1 MKPRFILLIVLSLLC
16 LTSNSASAAELKILV
31 PGDCHGQAYQVAGQE
46 LQKYWKQITGQ
57 TLEIVNQSN
66 GEDSYLVIGSDAVNP
81 FVRQLVERKVIRDF
95 PLKTASDDFR
105 LLSVKDGARTH
116 LILAGGRGRS
126 TLYAVYCFLEMR
138 GGCRWFWDG
147 DIGPHQDAIDITG
160 LDVTETPQFYYRG
173 TRYFAHRGLHR
184 FQAEHWSLDDW
195 KQEIDWLVKKRQNIF
210 MLRIGMDDLF
220 QKAFPDVVDYPDPSK
235 PLPEALSGYNNRSLF
250 WSLQY
255 RGQLRKALL
264 QYAFDRDLMHP
275 EDFGTMTHWY
285 SRTPKQFLDKVKPE
299 FLDKITNLSGKIV
312 EQTNQVWDI
321 HEDKYLDYYWQLTQ
335 AHIDNYGKPELFH
348 TIATAERLV
357 INKNPGDDVILKK
370 YVFRRLTDSLRCR
383 YPNGQ
388 LLLVGWDFIF
398 WKPQDV
404 RECISQLDPN
414 NTVLWCYEADT
425 KSDRNFTNWDV
436 IGKFPYTFGIF
447 QAYESAMDIRGNYPL
462 IEQRMKQVGDD
473 PFCRGYTLWPENS
486 HSDIFMLNFFTANSW
501 KPGKTTD
508 ELLTEFCRDRYGAQA
523 DEMLPIWRDVLPISQ
538 MLNWVGNFWS
548 QTFNTMN
555 GKVKPQDASVWRNA
569 SRDQIP
575 RLQNAPQVFTRLA
588 EVEWKTP
595 FVHRDSIDLAR
606 TTLDRMLTCA
616 RVTLFAAM
624 NDWRQGKITTEQ
636 ARAKVNAYYE
646 LAEAMRD
653 TLALHSDYSIYETVE
668 GMNAVEPIVNPDFDR
683 VILDNASCTYC
694 QSHQYELMQT
704 WYMPCINTVCDWAND
719 RLDRDDKSVFT
730 YPDSFKKV
738 VTEKK
743 AELLATPLKDQR
755 PTLERTQE
763 NFKAVMLRAAKA
775 ASEVLK

>member
-31 PGDCHGQAYQVAGQE
+31 PGDCHCKAYQVAGQE
-46 LQKYWKQITGQ
+46 LQKYWNQITGQ

-105 LLSVKDGARTH
+105 LLTVKDGARTH

-138 GGCRWFWDG
+138 GGCRWFWDS
-147 DIGPHQDAIDITG
+147 DVVPHQDAIDITG
-160 LDVTETPQFYYRG
+160 LDVTESPRFYYRG
-173 TRYFAHRGLHR
+173 MRYFAHRGLRR

-235 PLPEALSGYNNRSLF
+235 PLPEALTGYNNRTLF

-321 HEDKYLDYYWQLTQ
+321 HKDEYLDYYWKLTQ
-335 AHIDNYGKPELFH
+335 AHIDNYGKAELFH

-357 INKNPGDDVILKK
+357 INNDPGDDVKLKK
-370 YVFRRLTDSLRCR
+370 YVFRRLTDSLRSR

-404 RECISQLDPN
+404 RECISHLDPN

-447 QAYESAMDIRGNYPL
+447 QAYESAMDIRGNYPR
-462 IEQRMKQVGDD
+462 IEERMAKVVND
-473 PFCRGYTLWPENS
+473 PFCRGYILWPENS
-486 HSDIFMLNFFTANSW
+486 HSDIFLLNYFTANSW

-508 ELLTEFCRDRYGAQA
+508 ELLTEFCRDRYGDQS
-523 DEMLPIWRDVLPISQ
+523 DKLLTIWRDVLPISQ
-538 MLNWVGNFWS
+538 MLDWSGNFWS
-548 QTFNTMN
+548 QAFSSMN
-555 GKVKPQDASVWRNA
+555 GKVKPQDANVWRTSSQN
-569 SRDQIP
+569 QIP
-575 RLQNAPQVFTRLA
+575 RLQAAPQIFTRLA
-588 EVEWKTP
+588 EVEWSTP
-595 FVHRDSIDLAR
+595 FVYRDSIDLAR

-624 NDWRQGKITTEQ
+624 NDWREGKISTEQ
-636 ARAKVNAYYE
+636 ARVKVNAFYE

-653 TLALHSDYSIYETVE
+653 TLALHSDYSICETVE

-683 VILDNASCTYC
+683 VILDNASCEYC

-704 WYMPCINTVCDWAND
+704 WYLPCIKTVCDWATD
-719 RLDRDDKSVFT
+719 RLDRDDKSAFT

-763 NFKAVMLRAAKA
+763 NFKAAMLRAAKA

>member
-1 MKPRFILLIVLSLLC
+1 MKTRYILFVVLSLFC
-16 LTSNSASAAELKILV
+16 LTASAAELKILV
-31 PGDCHGQAYQVAGQE
+31 PGDCPGQAYQVAGQE
-46 LQKYWKQITGQ
+46 LQKYWNQITGQ
-57 TLEIVNQSN
+57 TLEIVKESN

-105 LLSVKDGARTH
+105 LLTVKDGARTH

-126 TLYAVYCFLEMR
+126 TLYAVYCFLETR

-147 DIGPHQDAIDITG
+147 DVVPHQDAIDITG
-160 LDVTETPQFYYRG
+160 LDVTESPRFYYRG
-173 TRYFAHRGLHR
+173 MRYFAHRGLHR

-220 QKAFPDVVDYPDPSK
+220 QKAFPDIVDYPDPSK

-285 SRTPKQFLDKVKPE
+285 SRTPQQFLDKVKPE

-357 INKNPGDDVILKK
+357 INKDPGDDVKLKK
-370 YVFRRLTDSLRCR
+370 YVFRRLTDSLRSR

-436 IGKFPYTFGIF
+436 VGKFPYTFGIF
-447 QAYESAMDIRGNYPL
+447 QAYESAMDIRGNYPR
-462 IEQRMKQVGDD
+462 IEERMAHVGDD
-473 PFCRGYTLWPENS
+473 PFCRGYILWPENS
-486 HSDIFMLNFFTANSW
+486 HSDIFMLNFFTSNSW

-523 DEMLPIWRDVLPISQ
+523 DEMLPIWRNVLPISQ

-588 EVEWKTP
+588 EVEWSTP

-624 NDWRQGKITTEQ
+624 NDWREGKITADQ

-653 TLALHSDYSIYETVE
+653 TLALHSDYSICETVE

-683 VILDNASCTYC
+683 VILDNASCEYC

-704 WYMPCINTVCDWAND
+704 WYLPCIKTVCDWATD

-730 YPDSFKKV
+730 YPNSFKKV

-743 AELLATPLKDQR
+743 AEMLSTPLKDQR

-763 NFKAVMLRAAKA
+763 NFKAAMLRAAKA
-775 ASEVLK
+775 ASVVLK

>member
-1 MKPRFILLIVLSLLC
+1 MKTRYILFVVLSLLC
-16 LTSNSASAAELKILV
+16 LTASAAELKILV
-31 PGDCHGQAYQVAGQE
+31 PGECHGQAYQVAGQE
-46 LQKYWKQITGQ
+46 LQKYWNQITGQ

-81 FVRQLVERKVIRDF
+81 FVRQLIERKVIRDF
-95 PLKTASDDFR
+95 PLKTASDEFR
-105 LLSVKDGARTH
+105 LLTVKDGARTH
-116 LILAGGRGRS
+116 LILAGGRGRA
-126 TLYAVYCFLEMR
+126 TLYAVYCFLETR

-147 DIGPHQDAIDITG
+147 DVVPHQDAIDITG
-160 LDVTETPQFYYRG
+160 LDVTETPRFYYRG

-195 KQEIDWLVKKRQNIF
+195 KQEIDWLVKKRQNVF
-210 MLRIGMDDLF
+210 MLRIGMDDVF
-220 QKAFPDVVDYPDPSK
+220 QKAFPDIVDYPDPSK
-235 PLPEALSGYNNRSLF
+235 PLPEALSGYDNRSLF

-275 EDFGTMTHWY
+275 EDFGTMSHWY
-285 SRTPKQFLDKVKPE
+285 SRTPHQFLDAVKPE
-299 FLDKITNLSGKIV
+299 FLPNFTGHGHPTAL
-312 EQTNQVWDI
+312 VWDVRQ
-321 HEDKYLDYYWQLTQ
+321 DKYLDYYWKLTH

-348 TIATAERLV
+348 TIGPAERRCYKDREDNLRM
-357 INKNPGDDVILKK
+357 KL
-370 YVFRRLTDSLRCR
+370 YVYRRLIDNLRQH
-383 YPNGQ
+383 YPDAP
-388 LLLVGWDFIF
+388 LLLAGWDFYCT
-398 WKPQDV
+398 WQPQEV
-404 RECISQLDPN
+404 REFTNQLDPN
-414 NTVLWCYEADT
+414 RSILWDYEADA

-447 QAYESAMDIRGNYPL
+447 QAYEAAMDIRGNYPL
-462 IEQRMKQVGDD
+462 IEQRMKQVGND
-473 PFCRGYTLWPENS
+473 PFCRGYILWPENS
-486 HSDIFMLNFFTANSW
+486 HSDIFLLNYFTANSW

-508 ELLTEFCRDRYGAQA
+508 ELLVEFCRDRYGAQA
-523 DEMLPIWRDVLPISQ
+523 EELLAIWRDVLPISQ
-538 MLNWVGNFWS
+538 MLDWSGNFWF
-548 QTFNTMN
+548 QVFNTMN
-555 GKVKPQDASVWRNA
+555 GKVKPQDAATWRNA

-575 RLQNAPQVFTRLA
+575 RLQNAPQVLTRLA

-595 FVHRDSIDLAR
+595 FVYRDSIDLAR
-606 TTLDRMLTCA
+606 TTIDRQLTCA

-624 NDWRQGKITTEQ
+624 NDWREGKITAEQ

-668 GMNAVEPIVNPDFDR
+668 GMNAVEPIVNQDFDH

-704 WYMPCINTVCDWAND
+704 WYMPCIKTICDWAND
-719 RLDRDDKSVFT
+719 RLDRNDKSAFT

-743 AELLATPLKDQR
+743 AEMLSTPLKDQR

-775 ASEVLK
+775 ARVFEN

>member
-1 MKPRFILLIVLSLLC
+1 MKTRYFLCIVLSLLC
-16 LTSNSASAAELKILV
+16 LTASAAELKILV
-31 PGDCHGQAYQVAGQE
+31 PGDCHGQAYQIAGQE
-46 LQKYWKQITGQ
+46 LQKYWNQITGQ

-95 PLKTASDDFR
+95 PLKTASDEFR
-105 LLSVKDGARTH
+105 LLTVKDGARTH

-126 TLYAVYCFLEMR
+126 TLYAVYCFLETR

-147 DIGPHQDAIDITG
+147 DVVPHQDAIDITG
-160 LDVTETPQFYYRG
+160 LDVTESPRFYYRG
-173 TRYFAHRGLHR
+173 MRYFAHRGLHR

-357 INKNPGDDVILKK
+357 INNDPGDDVKLKK
-370 YVFRRLTDSLRCR
+370 YVFRRLTDSLRSR

-388 LLLVGWDFIF
+388 LLLVGWDFLF

-404 RECISQLDPN
+404 RECVSQLDPN
-414 NTVLWCYEADT
+414 NTILWCYEVDT
-425 KSDRNFTNWDV
+425 KTDHNITNWDV

-447 QAYESAMDIRGNYPL
+447 QAYESAMDIRGNYPR
-462 IEQRMKQVGDD
+462 IEERMAKVVND
-473 PFCRGYTLWPENS
+473 PFCRGYILWPENS

-508 ELLTEFCRDRYGAQA
+508 ELLTEFCRDRYDAQA
-523 DEMLPIWRDVLPISQ
+523 DEMLTIWRDVLPISQ
-538 MLNWVGNFWS
+538 MLDWSGNFWS

-588 EVEWKTP
+588 EVEWSTP

-624 NDWRQGKITTEQ
+624 NDWRDGKITAEQ

-668 GMNAVEPIVNPDFDR
+668 RMNAVEPIVNPDFDR
-683 VILDNASCTYC
+683 VILDNASCEYC

-704 WYMPCINTVCDWAND
+704 WYMPCIKTICDWATD
-719 RLDRDDKSVFT
+719 RLDRDDKSAFT
-730 YPDSFKKV
+730 YPGSFKKV
-738 VTEKK
+738 LTEKK
-743 AELLATPLKDQR
+743 AELLSTPLKDQR

-775 ASEVLK
+775 ASEVVK

>member
-1 MKPRFILLIVLSLLC
+1 MKTRYILFVVLSLLC
-16 LTSNSASAAELKILV
+16 LTASAAELKILV
-31 PGDCHGQAYQVAGQE
+31 PGVCHGQAYQVAGQE
-46 LQKYWKQITGQ
+46 LQKYWNQITGQ

-81 FVRQLVERKVIRDF
+81 FVRQLIERKVIRDF
-95 PLKTASDDFR
+95 PLKTASDEFR
-105 LLSVKDGARTH
+105 LLTVKDGARTH
-116 LILAGGRGRS
+116 LILAGGRGRA
-126 TLYAVYCFLEMR
+126 TLYAVYCFLETR

-147 DIGPHQDAIDITG
+147 DVVPHQDAIDITG
-160 LDVTETPQFYYRG
+160 LDVTETPRFYYRG

-195 KQEIDWLVKKRQNIF
+195 KQEIDWLVKKRQNVF
-210 MLRIGMDDLF
+210 MLRIGMDDVF
-220 QKAFPDVVDYPDPSK
+220 QKAFPDIVDYPDPSK
-235 PLPEALSGYNNRSLF
+235 PLPEALSGYDNRSLF

-275 EDFGTMTHWY
+275 EDFGTMSHWY
-285 SRTPKQFLDKVKPE
+285 SRTPHQFLDAVKPE
-299 FLDKITNLSGKIV
+299 FLPNFTGHGHPTAL
-312 EQTNQVWDI
+312 VWDVRQ
-321 HEDKYLDYYWQLTQ
+321 DKYLDYYWKLTQ

-348 TIATAERLV
+348 TIGPAERRCYKDREDNLRM
-357 INKNPGDDVILKK
+357 KL
-370 YVFRRLTDSLRCR
+370 YVYRRLIDNLRQH
-383 YPNGQ
+383 YPDAP
-388 LLLVGWDFIF
+388 LLLAGWDFYCT
-398 WKPQDV
+398 WQPQEV
-404 RECISQLDPN
+404 REFTNQLDPN
-414 NTVLWCYEADT
+414 RSILWDYEADA

-447 QAYESAMDIRGNYPL
+447 QAYEAAMDIRGNYPL
-462 IEQRMKQVGDD
+462 IEQRMKQVGND
-473 PFCRGYTLWPENS
+473 PFCRGYILWPENS
-486 HSDIFMLNFFTANSW
+486 HSDIFLLNYFTANSW
-501 KPGKTTD
+501 KPGETTD
-508 ELLTEFCRDRYGAQA
+508 ELLVEFCRDRYGAQA
-523 DEMLPIWRDVLPISQ
+523 EELLAIWRDVLPISQ
-538 MLNWVGNFWS
+538 MLDWSGNFWF
-548 QTFNTMN
+548 QVFNTMN
-555 GKVKPQDASVWRNA
+555 GKVKPQDAATWRNA

-575 RLQNAPQVFTRLA
+575 RLQNAPQVLTRLA

-595 FVHRDSIDLAR
+595 FVYRDSIDLAR
-606 TTLDRMLTCA
+606 TTIDRQLTCA

-624 NDWRQGKITTEQ
+624 NDWREGKITAEQ

-668 GMNAVEPIVNPDFDR
+668 GMNAVEPIVNQDFDH

-704 WYMPCINTVCDWAND
+704 WYMPCIKTICDWAND
-719 RLDRDDKSVFT
+719 RLDRNDKSAFT

-743 AELLATPLKDQR
+743 AEMLSTPLKDQR

-775 ASEVLK
+775 ARVFEN

>member
-1 MKPRFILLIVLSLLC
+1 M
-16 LTSNSASAAELKILV
+16 TSNSASAAELKILV
-31 PGDCHGQAYQVAGQE
+31 PGDCHCKAYQVAGQE
-46 LQKYWKQITGQ
+46 LQKYWNQITGQ

-105 LLSVKDGARTH
+105 LLTVKDGARTH

-138 GGCRWFWDG
+138 GGCRWFWDS
-147 DIGPHQDAIDITG
+147 DVVPHQDAIDITG
-160 LDVTETPQFYYRG
+160 LDVTESPRFYYRG
-173 TRYFAHRGLHR
+173 MRYFAHRGLRR

-235 PLPEALSGYNNRSLF
+235 PLPEALTGYNNRTLF

-321 HEDKYLDYYWQLTQ
+321 HKDEYLDYYWKLTQ
-335 AHIDNYGKPELFH
+335 AHIDNYGKAELFH

-357 INKNPGDDVILKK
+357 INNDPGDDVKLKK
-370 YVFRRLTDSLRCR
+370 YVFRRLTDSLRSR

-404 RECISQLDPN
+404 RECISHLDPN

-447 QAYESAMDIRGNYPL
+447 QAYESAMDIRGNYPR
-462 IEQRMKQVGDD
+462 IEERMAKVVND
-473 PFCRGYTLWPENS
+473 PFCRGYILWPENS
-486 HSDIFMLNFFTANSW
+486 HSDIFLLNYFTANSW

-508 ELLTEFCRDRYGAQA
+508 ELLTEFCRDRYGDQS
-523 DEMLPIWRDVLPISQ
+523 DKLLTIWRDVLPISQ
-538 MLNWVGNFWS
+538 MLDWSGNFWS
-548 QTFNTMN
+548 QAFSSMN
-555 GKVKPQDASVWRNA
+555 GKVKPQDANVWRTSSQN
-569 SRDQIP
+569 QIP
-575 RLQNAPQVFTRLA
+575 RLQAAPQIFTRLA
-588 EVEWKTP
+588 EVEWSTP
-595 FVHRDSIDLAR
+595 FVYRDSIDLAR

-624 NDWRQGKITTEQ
+624 NDWREGKISTEQ
-636 ARAKVNAYYE
+636 ARVKVNAFYE

-653 TLALHSDYSIYETVE
+653 TLALHSDYSICETVE

-683 VILDNASCTYC
+683 VILDNASCEYC

-704 WYMPCINTVCDWAND
+704 WYLPCIKTVCDWATD
-719 RLDRDDKSVFT
+719 RLDRDDKSAFT

-763 NFKAVMLRAAKA
+763 NFKAAMLRAAKA

>member
-1 MKPRFILLIVLSLLC
+1 M
-16 LTSNSASAAELKILV
+16 TASAAELKILV
-31 PGDCHGQAYQVAGQE
+31 PGDCHGQAYQIAGQE
-46 LQKYWKQITGQ
+46 LQKYWNQITGQ

-105 LLSVKDGARTH
+105 LLTVKDGARTH

-126 TLYAVYCFLEMR
+126 TLYAVYCFLETR

-147 DIGPHQDAIDITG
+147 DVVPHQDAIDITG
-160 LDVTETPQFYYRG
+160 LDVTETPRFYYRG

-195 KQEIDWLVKKRQNIF
+195 KQEIDWLVKKRQNVF
-210 MLRIGMDDLF
+210 MLRIGMDDVF
-220 QKAFPDVVDYPDPSK
+220 QKAFPDIVDYPDPSK
-235 PLPEALSGYNNRSLF
+235 PLPEALTGYNNRSLF

-321 HEDKYLDYYWQLTQ
+321 HKDEYLDYYWKLTQ
-335 AHIDNYGKPELFH
+335 AHIDNYGKAELFH

-357 INKNPGDDVILKK
+357 INNDPGDDVKLKK
-370 YVFRRLTDSLRCR
+370 YVFRRLTDSLRSR

-473 PFCRGYTLWPENS
+473 PFCRGYILWPENS
-486 HSDIFMLNFFTANSW
+486 HSDIFLLNYFTANSW

-508 ELLTEFCRDRYGAQA
+508 ELLTEFCRDRYGDQS
-523 DEMLPIWRDVLPISQ
+523 DKLLTIWRDVLPISQ
-538 MLNWVGNFWS
+538 MLDWSGNFWS
-548 QTFNTMN
+548 QAFSSMN
-555 GKVKPQDASVWRNA
+555 GKVKPQDANVWRTSSQN
-569 SRDQIP
+569 QIP
-575 RLQNAPQVFTRLA
+575 RLQAAPQIFTRLA
-588 EVEWKTP
+588 EVEWSTP
-595 FVHRDSIDLAR
+595 FVYRDSIDLAR

-624 NDWRQGKITTEQ
+624 NDWREGKISTEQ
-636 ARAKVNAYYE
+636 ARVKVNAFYE

-653 TLALHSDYSIYETVE
+653 TLALHSDYSICETVE

-683 VILDNASCTYC
+683 VILDNASCEYC

-704 WYMPCINTVCDWAND
+704 WYLPCIKTVCDWATD
-719 RLDRDDKSVFT
+719 RLDRDDKSAFT

-763 NFKAVMLRAAKA
+763 NFKAAMLRAAKA